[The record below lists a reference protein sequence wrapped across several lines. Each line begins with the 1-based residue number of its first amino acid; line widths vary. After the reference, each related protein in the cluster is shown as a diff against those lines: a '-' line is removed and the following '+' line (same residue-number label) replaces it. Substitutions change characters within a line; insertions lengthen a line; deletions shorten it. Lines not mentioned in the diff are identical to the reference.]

1 MPAPAAA
8 NRHVRSQRP
17 GQAELDGRRA
27 ATEVRMIFEMRKCRR
42 LTSCSGGRGGVLRHL
57 PAASKPPSAKSG
69 TRIVGSLRPRLRD
82 GVIEVHIG
90 GARCCGVTV
99 QATPGKVRIMTR
111 IVACRQQVYS
121 RSDGSGPIK
130 AKADHL
136 LLCLL
141 PSILGAPQP
150 IPHQCPRRRREAHL
164 PFLRASEPR
173 WGWRKI
179 RPADI
184 PPLRWRR

>member
-1 MPAPAAA
+1 LSPVSPPAGSRSMPAPAAA

-82 GVIEVHIG
+82 GVIEVRIG
-90 GARCCGVTV
+90 GARCSGVTV
-99 QATPGKVRIMTR
+99 QATRTCARHGGVQVTCACHAVRQR
-111 IVACRQQVYS
+111 W
-121 RSDGSGPIK
+121 
-130 AKADHL
+130 L
-136 LLCLL
+136 
-141 PSILGAPQP
+141 QP
-150 IPHQCPRRRREAHL
+150 RT
-164 PFLRASEPR
+164 
-173 WGWRKI
+173 
-179 RPADI
+179 
-184 PPLRWRR
+184 